1 MIFTRVRPLLR
12 VIAVAAGVAVV
23 ASCGVP
29 KDSTA
34 TKVAPK
40 QVPFDLLNRN
50 RGATASDT
58 AGDAASVFFAKSG
71 RLVAVARRLA
81 PAASPQVVL
90 NMLRAGPTN
99 GEVETGLRS
108 ALLGQNVARVVSV
121 VAGTVTVDLRAAF
134 SSLPSADQSLA
145 LAQLVFTLTG
155 RPGVGQVRFTLDGQ
169 ATDVPLSDGSLV
181 RRRVSRDDYSGVAPA
196 P

>member
-1 MIFTRVRPLLR
+1 M
-12 VIAVAAGVAVV
+12 
-23 ASCGVP
+23 
-29 KDSTA
+29 
-34 TKVAPK
+34 
-40 QVPFDLLNRN
+40 
-50 RGATASDT
+50 
-58 AGDAASVFFAKSG
+58 
-71 RLVAVARRLA
+71 AVARRLA
-81 PAASPQVVL
+81 PAASPQVLL
-90 NMLRAGPTN
+90 NMLREGPTK

-121 VAGTVTVDLRAAF
+121 VAGTATVDLRAAF

-155 RPGVGQVRFTLDGQ
+155 RPGVGQVRFTLEGQ
-169 ATDVPLSDGSLV
+169 PTDVPLSNGSLV